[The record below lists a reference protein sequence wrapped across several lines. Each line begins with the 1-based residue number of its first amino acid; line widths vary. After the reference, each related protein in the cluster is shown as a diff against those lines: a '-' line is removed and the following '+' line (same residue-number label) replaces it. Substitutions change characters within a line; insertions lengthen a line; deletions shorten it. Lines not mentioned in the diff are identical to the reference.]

1 MAQHFN
7 AGVLKFLLTSNC
19 TNFTFQIMKICIALF
34 MASYAISVAQTN
46 ALNPPYL
53 GIFESKDGYVSLML
67 DIDGKGLLSS
77 VPILWKNSQTNDQI
91 VITGPFGLGQKKESL
106 SLGYNA
112 EKREFFFLDKSPVA
126 ESGALQ
132 FVTNQIPKELESAIQ
147 TGAFLNQ

>member
-1 MAQHFN
+1 
-7 AGVLKFLLTSNC
+7 
-19 TNFTFQIMKICIALF
+19 MKICIALF